1 MAVESEV
8 SSSLVLHWPGNAKT
22 FSPFSNLSLPSWFP
36 VWFVFDQLVHLD
48 EVANV
53 RPQLAESW
61 DVSDDG
67 RRYVFHLRQGVTWHD
82 GHPFTASDVAFTY
95 TMLVDPR
102 SGSRYRS
109 LATPIQGTG
118 EYSRGEAQS
127 VEGLRVL
134 DDLTIE
140 MELAHPNFGFV
151 PSMGFPIM
159 PRHILGD
166 LGPDE
171 ELDSTE
177 FATRSPVGTGPF
189 SLESHTQDGDAVFA
203 ANSLFWGG
211 PPRVDRII
219 LRRLDDEKALEAFE
233 AGEID
238 LMFIDALDS
247 DRILARPGVE
257 VQAFNTNEYR
267 TIAFNPD
274 HPVLKD
280 RRVREAILVAIDR
293 QAIVDRVLKGMGEVI
308 YSHLIMPEWTVNHD
322 LDGQYPYD
330 PERARAL
337 LAEAGHGSGVTLGVT
352 TGPGAIPAR
361 HNAPFLGE
369 VVRYLAEVGI
379 EVEVNIKPV
388 VEYVDDLERGNF
400 ELYTC
405 CGASGPDPD
414 FTTIYYHS
422 SSLPP
427 NGANGARYVS
437 QEADKLLKEGRETAD
452 PTKRAAVYHR
462 LAALLAHDLPTLAL
476 WHENRV
482 LAINDGVRGDF
493 TALGMCW
500 LPGTLPDSVQWN
512 KTRPENR

>member
-1 MAVESEV
+1 MAVESEA
-8 SSSLVLHWPGNAKT
+8 SLSLVLHWPGKANT

-48 EVANV
+48 EAANV

-67 RRYVFHLRQGVTWHD
+67 RRYVFRLRQGVTWHD

-109 LATPIQGTG
+109 LATPIKGTG

-159 PRHILGD
+159 PRHILGN

-189 SLESHTQDGDAVFA
+189 SLESHSQDGDAVFT

-219 LRRLDDEKALEAFE
+219 LRRLDDEEALEAFE
-233 AGEID
+233 TGEID
-238 LMFIDALDS
+238 LMFIDALDV
-247 DRILARPGVE
+247 DRVLARPGVE

-337 LAEAGHGSGVTLGVT
+337 LAEAGHGSGITLGVT

-388 VEYVDDLERGNF
+388 VEYVDDLEKGNF

-437 QEADKLLKEGRETAD
+437 QEADELLKEGRETAD
-452 PTKRAAVYHR
+452 PSKRAAVYHR

-482 LAINDGVRGDF
+482 LAINNGVQGDF

-500 LPGTLPDSVQWN
+500 LPGTLPDSVQWD
-512 KTRPENR
+512 KVRPENR